1 MLRLITFVVKIVHE
15 VVVRVT
21 RLVVLPQ
28 LFDSNTLEV
37 PVGNWY
43 NSSGSCKF
51 SYKQELDTR
60 SRLIWTKERE
70 KRLKSERARNTHA
83 CRTKQGMTC
92 SYNN

>member
-1 MLRLITFVVKIVHE
+1 MLRLITVVVKIVHE
-15 VVVRVT
+15 LFVRVT
-21 RLVVLPQ
+21 GLVVLPQ
-28 LFDSNTLEV
+28 LFDDITLVV
-37 PVGNWY
+37 PVNM
-43 NSSGSCKF
+43 F
-51 SYKQELDTR
+51 SYKQELHTR